1 MSKRARILNNN
12 PLSQTD
18 SVLDSFDQHTK
29 SENQE
34 VDSIESTQSHL
45 TDLTNTVKP
54 APVEASLPAK
64 FSRRKVNKPTSQQP
78 KKSTSRQVSNLKSQ
92 QADKPTLKKAT
103 FQMSES
109 VLQQLD
115 IFHLQ
120 LQLELGK
127 TNTPYK
133 EVMVEEAIL
142 MLLERA
148 SQNRTKV
155 ITSLQSRHHQR
166 QEPNLVRNSD

>member
-34 VDSIESTQSHL
+34 VDSIERTQPRL
-45 TDLTNTVKP
+45 TDLSDTVK
-54 APVEASLPAK
+54 ADPVEATLPAK
-64 FSRRKVNKPTSQQP
+64 PSRRKVNKPTSQQAN
-78 KKSTSRQVSNLKSQ
+78 KSTSKQANNLVSQ

-103 FQMSES
+103 FQLRES

-127 TNTPYK
+127 ANTPYK

-155 ITSLQSRHHQR
+155 ITSLQARHHQR
-166 QEPNLVRNSD
+166 Q

>member
-29 SENQE
+29 SESQE
-34 VDSIESTQSHL
+34 VDSSTRAQPPL
-45 TDLTNTVKP
+45 TDLSNTVK
-54 APVEASLPAK
+54 ADSVEAALPAK
-64 FSRRKVNKPTSQQP
+64 PSHRKANKPTSQPVNKPASQ
-78 KKSTSRQVSNLKSQ
+78 QAHNLESQ

-103 FQMSES
+103 FQLSES

-127 TNTPYK
+127 ANTPYK

-142 MLLERA
+142 MLLARA

-155 ITSLQSRHHQR
+155 ITSLQARHQQR
-166 QEPNLVRNSD
+166 Q